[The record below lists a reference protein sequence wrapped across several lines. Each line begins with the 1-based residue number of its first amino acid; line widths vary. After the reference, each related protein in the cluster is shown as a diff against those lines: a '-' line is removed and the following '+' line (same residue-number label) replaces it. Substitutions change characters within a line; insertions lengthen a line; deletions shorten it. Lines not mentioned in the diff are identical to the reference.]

1 MAVRGNPGDLATG
14 GYGTGVR
21 GVAATP
27 RDVANAVAR
36 GEAMAAARA
45 GGAGGE
51 GGRGNIGTG
60 FRGPATTWGSQR
72 SVVPGSALGLLSAQ
86 PASPMA
92 PYGGAF
98 DFTPQEYIAAMR
110 SMNKAGLPGAS
121 TWDLLGLSAALKKPE
136 NIAMSEAL
144 GGPFASDQVA
154 ADTTFSV
161 PSGLL
166 GSALNAS
173 LPSVPSQTVATE
185 QEDTGSFAG
194 GLLGSQLAAI
204 KAGEN
209 IPAPVSPAIT
219 GEGWVDI
226 EPDVNV
232 NSPEVQDLIRMARA
246 ASAQTGQRLT
256 ITSGIEPRAAGSLQH
271 PAGLAIDLRAYS
283 PVTGAGLANYQS
295 PETFSAYEEVAQA
308 MRAAQQA
315 NFPQYDDTFRWG
327 GYFSGGPQT
336 YGALDLM
343 HFDVNNPRGYGMAG
357 GSFETGLT
365 PQMRETWGISAPTVN
380 TPAGPIAVA
389 AAPAPAPAPAPSP
402 APVSVPVQTTVPPEQ
417 VRVAATPTLPPR
429 TPTPTTLGRIATNL
443 FGIPGYDTGPG
454 ILGGAA
460 KASEFGTQILA
471 GAQPQ
476 VVDAASA
483 PPAPSAVRP
492 TREPTRLASLLVDR
506 AIARGEDRRRRRDRK
521 RSTTE
526 EEMMADSIEGILA

>member
-1 MAVRGNPGDLATG
+1 MAITGNPGDLATG
-14 GYGTGVR
+14 GFGTGVR

-36 GEAMAAARA
+36 GESMAAAR
-45 GGAGGE
+45 AGGE

-60 FRGPATTWGSQR
+60 FRGPATTWGSQQ
-72 SVVPGSALGLLSAQ
+72 SVVPGSALGLLSTQ

-92 PYGGAF
+92 PYGNAF
-98 DFTPQEYIAAMR
+98 DFTGKELTAALL
-110 SMNKAGLPGAS
+110 SMNKARLPGAGM
-121 TWDLLGLSAALKKPE
+121 WALGTLQKQLQDPV

-144 GGPFASDQVA
+144 GAPFVSYQEVP
-154 ADTTFSV
+154 TSSVSV

-166 GSALNAS
+166 GSELSAS
-173 LPSVPSQTVATE
+173 LPAASTQPVATE
-185 QEDTGSFAG
+185 QVDTGSFAG

-209 IPAPVSPAIT
+209 IPAPVSPALT

-232 NSPEVQDLIRMARA
+232 NSPDVQNLIRMARA

-256 ITSGIEPRAAGSLQH
+256 ITSGVEPRAAGSLQH

-295 PETFSAYEEVAQA
+295 PETFPAYESVAQA

-315 NFPQYDDTFRWG
+315 SFPQYNDTFRWG
-327 GYFSGGPQT
+327 GYFSGGPEK

-365 PQMRETWGISAPTVN
+365 PEMRQTWGINAPTVN

-402 APVSVPVQTTVPPEQ
+402 VPVAVPVQTTVPPEQ

-429 TPTPTTLGRIATNL
+429 TPTPTMLGRIATNL

-526 EEMMADSIEGILA
+526 EEMMTDTIGGLLA